1 MAQCIAAP
9 TGAAGIWRASLPQCS
24 DEFAFTHCVTPL
36 LFVLSVNEEAM
47 QMELTRPLN
56 LLMICAAFAFVGA
69 MVIGVVP

>member
-1 MAQCIAAP
+1 MDLARLAA
-9 TGAAGIWRASLPQCS
+9 AVQRRIRIYLLCHA
-24 DEFAFTHCVTPL
+24 VTL
-36 LFVLSVNEEAM
+36 RVSVNEEAM

>member
-1 MAQCIAAP
+1 VQRRIRIYPLCHA
-9 TGAAGIWRASLPQCS
+9 
-24 DEFAFTHCVTPL
+24 VTL
-36 LFVLSVNEEAM
+36 RVSVNEEAM